1 MYGNLIAMYGGIAM
15 VYAKSMDVR
24 DNFKSWCGQ
33 VANGEIIQISRP
45 GNNFVYMI
53 NQETYEKL
61 SRERRVAAYTSYL
74 YGKDKI
80 VNLKRLSE
88 IEKLPDNWNN
98 NGAEHISPQII
109 KKVRTLLMSMTFQ
122 PEVFPTACDAIQL
135 EWENDKKEYLEMEI
149 LDDTINV
156 FQIDAEGGEEQRT
169 IGFDESVV
177 NSIVEEFYDR
187 AV

>member
-1 MYGNLIAMYGGIAM
+1 M

-45 GNNFVYMI
+45 GNNFVYLI

-61 SRERRVAAYTSYL
+61 SVGKRIAAYTSYL

-88 IEKLPDNWNN
+88 IEKLPDNWNS
-98 NGAEHISPQII
+98 NGAEHISSQVI
-109 KKVRTLLMSMTFQ
+109 KRVRKLLMSMTYQ
-122 PEVFPTACDAIQL
+122 PEIFPTACDAIQL

-149 LDDTINV
+149 LDGTINI
-156 FQIDAEGGEEQRT
+156 FQIDVEGGEEQRT
-169 IGFDESVV
+169 ISFDESLV
-177 NSIVEEFYDR
+177 NTIVEEFYGR
-187 AV
+187 TV

>member
-1 MYGNLIAMYGGIAM
+1 MYGGFIM
-15 VYAKSMDVR
+15 VYAKSIDVR

-33 VANGEIIQISRP
+33 VADGEIIQISRP

-61 SRERRVAAYTSYL
+61 SMEKRMATYTSYIF
-74 YGKDKI
+74 GKDKL

-109 KKVRTLLMSMTFQ
+109 KMARKLLMSMTYQ
-122 PEVFPTACDAIQL
+122 PEVFPTACEAIQL

-149 LDDTINV
+149 LDGTINI
-156 FQIDAEGGEEQRT
+156 FQIDAEGGEEQHT
-169 IGFDESVV
+169 ISFDENIV
-177 NSIVEEFYDR
+177 NAIVEEFYDR
-187 AV
+187 IV

>member
-1 MYGNLIAMYGGIAM
+1 MYGNLIAMYGGFIM
-15 VYAKSMDVR
+15 VSAKSMDVR

-45 GNNFVYMI
+45 GNNFVYLI

-61 SRERRVAAYTSYL
+61 SMEKRIAAYTSYL

-98 NGAEHISPQII
+98 NGAEHISPQVI
-109 KKVRTLLMSMTFQ
+109 KRVRKLLMNMTYQ
-122 PEVFPTACDAIQL
+122 PEVFPTACEAVQL

-149 LDDTINV
+149 LDGTINV
-156 FQIDAEGGEEQRT
+156 FKIDAEGGEEQRT
-169 IGFDESVV
+169 ISFDETLV
-177 NSIVEEFYDR
+177 NTIVEEFYDR
-187 AV
+187 AI